1 MLHRMEPR
9 GGRLAEGDNKEL
21 SFVREI
27 PRGIGSISAIAFDR
41 AGELLAV
48 VSQRGEARVFTVSDG
63 KKISTLKT
71 NGAPLFGVA
80 MHPVRG
86 EVAVAGMDGMIGV
99 FDARS
104 GVEKRTWAS
113 VPLKR

>member
-1 MLHRMEPR
+1 
-9 GGRLAEGDNKEL
+9 
-21 SFVREI
+21 
-27 PRGIGSISAIAFDR
+27 
-41 AGELLAV
+41 
-48 VSQRGEARVFTVSDG
+48 
-63 KKISTLKT
+63 
-71 NGAPLFGVA
+71 
-80 MHPVRG
+80 VRG